1 VYGRQYADQVL
12 RFEPSGGLL
21 HNSLILQDKETD
33 SYWSLMKGSAIAG
46 DLFET
51 RLHELPVGEKV
62 IWREWV
68 EKHPDTLVLSV
79 KGREDVPVDP
89 YREYYASD
97 RGFGDRVARDSRLP
111 TKEPIFA
118 FLLDGASYAVLLS
131 ALEGGTILSIGDREV
146 FLFRPVGSP
155 VLRSTVAY
163 LASSGGFE
171 RVDEGWRHTPSMNIF
186 DEGAGVFQVPVEGL
200 TRMQG
205 FDTYW
210 YTWSPQNPGTR
221 ILGR

>member
-1 VYGRQYADQVL
+1 MYGREYNDQVL

-33 SYWSLMKGSAIAG
+33 SYWSLMKGYAIAG

-51 RLHELPVGEKV
+51 RLQELPLGEKV

-79 KGREDVPVDP
+79 EGREDVPVDP
-89 YREYYASD
+89 YQEYYVSD
-97 RGFGDRVARDSRLP
+97 RGFGDRVARDTRLP

-118 FLLDGASYAVLLS
+118 FLLDGASYAVPLS
-131 ALEGGTILSIGDREV
+131 ALEGGAVFSIGDLAV

-155 VLRSTVAY
+155 VLRSTVSF
-163 LASSGGFE
+163 LSSSGGFE
-171 RVDEGWRHTPSMNIF
+171 RVDEGWRHTPTMSVF
-186 DEGAGVFQVPVEGL
+186 DEGAGVFRDSVDGP

-221 ILGR
+221 ILGQ